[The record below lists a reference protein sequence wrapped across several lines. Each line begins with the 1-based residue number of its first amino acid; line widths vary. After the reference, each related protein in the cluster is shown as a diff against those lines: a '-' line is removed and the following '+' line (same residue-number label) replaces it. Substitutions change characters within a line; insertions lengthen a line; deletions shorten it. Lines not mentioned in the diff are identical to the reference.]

1 MEEHARLATQ
11 PMHQHLQ
18 SCTEYQHIVGLF
30 HLPEACLDP
39 VNPSNNRITT
49 KRNKRNPK
57 GKPSGKQAEDHSQD
71 DFFLESL
78 RENTEVL
85 ATSSDW
91 LTLAYLEPLLA
102 KKYDARINGG
112 EKAMRSLN
120 LF

>member
-1 MEEHARLATQ
+1 
-11 PMHQHLQ
+11 MHQHLQ

-39 VNPSNNRITT
+39 VNVSNNQITT
-49 KRNKRNPK
+49 NKRNPK
-57 GKPSGKQAEDHSQD
+57 GKPSGKQAEDHSHD

-112 EKAMRSLN
+112 EKAMRTLN